1 VALSAVDAYT
11 YTGPMHDTPQPGD
24 RSRRSELMLALEAVA
39 PLLVGIAA
47 IAFLALAFL
56 GASSNYP

>member
-1 VALSAVDAYT
+1 
-11 YTGPMHDTPQPGD
+11 MHDTPQPAD